1 MQIIVCNKIVPFLSP
16 NQENK
21 VIRQKFVLALDHLVD
36 LHFLLVSIS
45 FQIITISGLHL
56 LISCLCSSSSVIS
69 LKVSPAHQTL
79 QTLIIGKPGEIQCG
93 IEGKV
98 AQVLWRKVGMRHRLP
113 YSRVRSFNSKT
124 LRFRRVQEQDS
135 GQYVCRAISM
145 SATVTAT
152 INVSV
157 EAAKGRLKLL
167 GIVCAWIED
176 YIIL

>member
-1 MQIIVCNKIVPFLSP
+1 M
-16 NQENK
+16 
-21 VIRQKFVLALDHLVD
+21 
-36 LHFLLVSIS
+36 
-45 FQIITISGLHL
+45 
-56 LISCLCSSSSVIS
+56 IS
-69 LKVSPAHQTL
+69 LKVSPAHQSS

-98 AQVLWRKVGMRHRLP
+98 AQVLWRKVGMKHRLP

-124 LRFRRVQEQDS
+124 LRFRRVQKQDS

-167 GIVCAWIED
+167 GIVCAWIAD